1 MKKEKVKQSPETT
14 QFVGRLY
21 YLDNP
26 EGKDVFTAGDALIA
40 LALRSFL
47 QQHRVLEERR
57 IWAELDKQLCRA
69 IPDRVIL
76 EVDGLFRVSV
86 FERNG
91 KKFARFWAD
100 EKIAPFFY
108 QPEKE
113 IPNDFN

>member
-1 MKKEKVKQSPETT
+1 MKKSKKQPSPETT
-14 QFVGRLY
+14 QFVGRLF
-21 YLDNP
+21 YLDQP
-26 EGKDVFTAGDALIA
+26 EGADVFPAGDSLIA

-100 EKIAPFFY
+100 EKVAPFFY
-108 QPEKE
+108 QLEKE
-113 IPNDFN
+113 TFNDIN